1 MSHEISLKVRA
12 PHDVV
17 ERQIGLVK
25 NQQAL
30 VTMLDGDPSILLVL
44 NQFRQIV
51 YTNQAL
57 LTFLKLDDSDCVFG
71 KRPGEVLDCEHA
83 TEQPDGCGTTEF
95 CQTCGAL
102 NAILA
107 SQKGNTDIQE
117 CRIVQK
123 ETGEALDL
131 RVWTT
136 PLFVDGDRYTIFALH
151 DISHE
156 KRRVILERI
165 FFHDILNTA
174 GNLRNYAVLLKSAP
188 PEEVVEFAE
197 DIQRLSEGLIDEI
210 QSQRDITRAEN
221 GDLVV
226 KPVSLKPAELIE
238 EIASLYK
245 RQESVSG
252 IKLLVTF
259 APPEIE
265 LVSDLSL
272 LRRILLNMVK
282 NAFEACQSGDT
293 IQMGYSLA
301 GEQIVF
307 RVHNPSVMPAM
318 VRLQIFQRSFST
330 KGAGR
335 GLGTYS
341 IKLLGERYLG
351 GKVTFHSE
359 EGKGTEFTLAIPI
372 NNRAE

>member
-1 MSHEISLKVRA
+1 MSPEVSLTERA
-12 PHDVV
+12 PQNVV
-17 ERQIGLVK
+17 QRQMSMVN
-25 NQQAL
+25 NQNAL
-30 VTMLDGDPSILLVL
+30 ATMLNGDPSIMLVL
-44 NQFRQIV
+44 NQYRQIV

-57 LTFLKLDDSDCVFG
+57 LTYLKLDDSSSIFG
-71 KRPGEVLDCEHA
+71 LRPGEVLDCEHA
-83 TEQPDGCGTTEF
+83 AELPDGCGTTEF
-95 CQTCGAL
+95 CQACGAL
-102 NAILA
+102 NAILS

-123 ETGEALDL
+123 ESGEALDL

-156 KRRVILERI
+156 KRRAMLERI

-188 PEEVVEFAE
+188 LEEVPEFAE
-197 DIQRLSEGLIDEI
+197 DIQRLSESLIDEI
-210 QSQRDITRAEN
+210 QSQREISRAEN
-221 GDLVV
+221 GDLMV
-226 KPVSLKPAELIE
+226 KPVSLNPAELIE

-245 RQESVSG
+245 RQEDFSG
-252 IKLLVTF
+252 IKLLVRFT
-259 APPEIE
+259 PPEIE
-265 LVSDLSL
+265 LVSDHSL
-272 LRRILLNMVK
+272 LRRILINMVK
-282 NAFEACQSGDT
+282 NAVEACQPGDT
-293 IQMGYSLA
+293 IQMGYSLVA
-301 GEQIVF
+301 DQIVF
-307 RVHNPSVMPAM
+307 RVHNPSVMPAL

-372 NNRAE
+372 KPQAI